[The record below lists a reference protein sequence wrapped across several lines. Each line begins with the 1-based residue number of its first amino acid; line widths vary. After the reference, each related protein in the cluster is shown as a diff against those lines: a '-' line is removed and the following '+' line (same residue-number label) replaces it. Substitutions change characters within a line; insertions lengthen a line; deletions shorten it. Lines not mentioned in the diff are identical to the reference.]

1 MCEVNVTKTNRK
13 PRFGDV
19 KIGDM
24 FQDSNNY
31 WYMKCKSKDGRIF
44 AIGLEDGTLFD
55 GFCEDDNIQTFFTPS
70 EINIK

>member
-1 MCEVNVTKTNRK
+1 MCEVNVRKANR
-13 PRFGDV
+13 RLCFGDV

-24 FQDSNNY
+24 FQDNSDY

-55 GFCEDDNIQTFFTPS
+55 GFCEKDDIQTFFTPS
-70 EINIK
+70 EITIQ